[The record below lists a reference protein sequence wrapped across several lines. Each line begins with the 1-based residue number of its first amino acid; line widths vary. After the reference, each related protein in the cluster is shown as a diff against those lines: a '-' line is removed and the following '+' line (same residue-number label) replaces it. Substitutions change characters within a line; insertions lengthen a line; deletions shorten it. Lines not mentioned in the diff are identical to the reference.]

1 MNALH
6 RNLLSCALVG
16 CVSAHAAPFLA
27 IGDNA
32 ELFVTATTGVRYE
45 DNTLLTENNT
55 VDDVILEFVPGIELI
70 FGKDALLSGS
80 FVVQEKFTH
89 YVDTDRINSNLG
101 SYFFKSKYNNA
112 KLSVS
117 ANASYREL
125 QQNSR
130 DILNAATLTRR
141 DALDAGINGE
151 LAMTEKTKI
160 GAGISYGKTDYKSA
174 GFNDSSS
181 ITVPVN
187 FYYAIRPKIDLSVGV
202 RHRETEIEG
211 VTPSADYS
219 DTYYNVGARGEF
231 TSKLSGRF
239 SVGVTDRD
247 SEAGN
252 DSTMLGLDF
261 DLYYALSP
269 KTSLSLTLSND
280 FDASSTGG
288 TSQEVLSVALGGS
301 TQFNANLSGSA
312 SVRYQQA
319 DYTNGRQDDFMVFS
333 VSSAYAFNQH
343 ISAVLAYSFQDND
356 SNTPGAS
363 FTANVISLSAVF
375 RY

>member
-32 ELFVTATTGVRYE
+32 ELFLTATTGVRYE

-89 YVDTDRINSNLG
+89 YVDTDRINSNLE

-151 LAMTEKTKI
+151 LVMTEKTKI
-160 GAGISYGKTDYKSA
+160 GAGISYGKTDYKTA

-187 FYYAIRPKIDLSVGV
+187 FYYAIRPKIDLSLGV
-202 RHRETEIEG
+202 RHRETKIEG
-211 VTPSADYS
+211 VANSDYS

-269 KTSLSLTLSND
+269 KTSLSLVLSND

-288 TSQEVLSVALGGS
+288 TSQEVLSVTFGGS
-301 TQFNANLSGSA
+301 TQFNANLSGNA

-319 DYTNGRQDDFMVFS
+319 DYSNGRQDDFMVFS
-333 VSSAYAFNQH
+333 VSSSYAFNQH
-343 ISAVLAYSFQDND
+343 ISGVLAYSFQDND